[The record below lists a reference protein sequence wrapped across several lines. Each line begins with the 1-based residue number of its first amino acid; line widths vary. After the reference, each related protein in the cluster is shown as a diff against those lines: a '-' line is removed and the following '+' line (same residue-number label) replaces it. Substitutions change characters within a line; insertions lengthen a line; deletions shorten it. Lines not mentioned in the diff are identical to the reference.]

1 MSHDGV
7 ARDWLRPLREHL
19 LAGWAH
25 FSGTLQNL
33 CKIEYAVKAV
43 ENAGTALA
51 VRTKHGVVFGVENLV
66 HSKLMVSG
74 SHKRIFGVD
83 RHAALTSAG
92 LIADGKHLANRAR
105 DEANNF
111 FDTYKQKA
119 PIKTIAE
126 RLALYVQAFTLYSSV
141 RPFGASAIVGG
152 VDAERGPQLYVI
164 EPSGMVLGYHGCA
177 VGKGKQFAK
186 TEIEKLA
193 LDELSM
199 EQAVYEVARM
209 YVELANSTASTKPMT
224 MPRTRNSS
232 WNSRGSVQMGGIC
245 QCQPTCARRPF
256 ARRSSRWTRKWKTSV
271 CFQATTLSTSCTMT
285 NRSSHSAATRASTC
299 CRSMIGTVSV
309 TKCHCALRCGVI
321 EVATHMG

>member
-1 MSHDGV
+1 MASQGTGYDLSASTYSPDG
-7 ARDWLRPLREHL
+7 RI
-19 LAGWAH
+19 
-25 FSGTLQNL
+25 FQ
-33 CKIEYAVKAV
+33 IEYAVKAV
-43 ENAGTALA
+43 ENAGTAIA
-51 VRTKHGVVFGVENLV
+51 VRTKDGVVFGVENLV

-92 LIADGKHLANRAR
+92 LIADGKHLASRAR

-199 EQAVYEVARM
+199 EQAVDEVARII
-209 YVELANSTASTKPMT
+209 YKAHDDAKDKEFELEL
-224 MPRTRNSS
+224 S
-232 WNSRGSVQMGGIC
+232 WVGADGRHV
-245 QCQPTCARRPF
+245 PVPAELRDE
-256 ARRSSRWTRKWKTSV
+256 AVRK
-271 CFQATTLSTSCTMT
+271 
-285 NRSSHSAATRASTC
+285 
-299 CRSMIGTVSV
+299 
-309 TKCHCALRCGVI
+309 ALQSLD
-321 EVATHMG
+321 EDMED

>member
-1 MSHDGV
+1 M
-7 ARDWLRPLREHL
+7 
-19 LAGWAH
+19 
-25 FSGTLQNL
+25 
-33 CKIEYAVKAV
+33 
-43 ENAGTALA
+43 
-51 VRTKHGVVFGVENLV
+51 RTKDGVVFGVENLV

-83 RHAALTSAG
+83 RHAVLTSAG
-92 LIADGKHLANRAR
+92 LVADGKHLAGRAR

-193 LDELSM
+193 LDELSL
-199 EQAVYEVARM
+199 EQAVDEVARM
-209 YVELANSTASTKPMT
+209 YVYASHSTASTRPT
-224 MPRTRNSS
+224 TTPRTRSLSS
-232 WNSRGSVQMGGIC
+232 NSRGSVPMGAMC
-245 QCQPTCARRPF
+245 RCPRRCGTRRF
-256 ARRSSRWTRKWKTSV
+256 ARRSSHSTRKWRISGPTPP
-271 CFQATTLSTSCTMT
+271 
-285 NRSSHSAATRASTC
+285 HSAPA
-299 CRSMIGTVSV
+299 VS
-309 TKCHCALRCGVI
+309 
-321 EVATHMG
+321 